1 VVGPRPVRDR
11 RVGCDAARGA
21 SRARGRRAARG
32 ARRRHGA
39 GLCLSPVRHGL
50 RSRHRVRR
58 DDRRARR
65 RARAARLSGGGGA
78 VTAPLPGGTPLL
90 ELRGVSAGYGPY
102 RALFDVSLEVAEA
115 STVALLGPNGAGK
128 TTVARLCSGLVRPTA
143 GRVVFAGAEI
153 TGRPPWR
160 IARAGVS
167 HAPEGRSV
175 FASLTVEENLALEL
189 ATLGRRGMASA
200 LARAYDLFPQLSGRR
215 RQLAGTLSGG
225 EQRMLM
231 LARVLAHPP
240 RLLVV
245 DELSLGLAPV
255 VLEQVYA

>member
-1 VVGPRPVRDR
+1 M
-11 RVGCDAARGA
+11 
-21 SRARGRRAARG
+21 
-32 ARRRHGA
+32 
-39 GLCLSPVRHGL
+39 
-50 RSRHRVRR
+50 
-58 DDRRARR
+58 
-65 RARAARLSGGGGA
+65 
-78 VTAPLPGGTPLL
+78 TAPLPGGTPLL
-90 ELRGVSAGYGPY
+90 ELRAVSAGYGPY

-128 TTVARLCSGLVRPTA
+128 TTVARLCSGLVRPTS

-153 TGRPPWR
+153 TGLPPWR

-189 ATLGRRGMASA
+189 ASLGRRGMASA

-255 VLEQVYA
+255 VLEQVYATLHTVRDAGTSMLVIEQHASHALALADRVVVLDKGTVMYAGPTAELGDLSTRFLG